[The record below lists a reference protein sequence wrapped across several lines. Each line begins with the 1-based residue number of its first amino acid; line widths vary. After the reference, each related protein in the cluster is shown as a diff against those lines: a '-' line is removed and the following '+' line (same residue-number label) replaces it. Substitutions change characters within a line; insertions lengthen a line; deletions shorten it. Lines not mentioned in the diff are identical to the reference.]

1 MASQPRMRT
10 DYRRSKE
17 MIGKGLLKILARKGW
32 CKDPDTQEELPEQTT
47 RKLAEGKPPV
57 VDGVPTE
64 QKKAVLG

>member
-1 MASQPRMRT
+1 
-10 DYRRSKE
+10 
-17 MIGKGLLKILARKGW
+17 MIGKGLLKILSRKGW
-32 CKDPDTQEELPEQTT
+32 CKDPDEVTPEELPEQTT